1 MMIHIVA
8 LVLAAMIRVA
18 SAALPVFHAVPVL
31 YVCMGRPSILILV
44 AVQVQQLGFCWEQRP
59 GQRREEKASEEGE
72 RPKGCREWSEPAL
85 FTAGQR

>member
-18 SAALPVFHAVPVL
+18 SAASPPCSTSTVR
-31 YVCMGRPSILILV
+31 CMGRPSILSLV

-72 RPKGCREWSEPAL
+72 RA
-85 FTAGQR
+85 QRVVRACTVYGGPTLR